1 MINDGIVVGDATG
14 RKGKSQGRSKARVER
29 GENVMINQR
38 GRVYHL
44 TEEKTGSHSQPAINS
59 LGLTP

>member
-14 RKGKSQGRSKARVER
+14 REEGKGRGRSEVTAVGD

-44 TEEKTGSHSQPAINS
+44 TEEKKTES
-59 LGLTP
+59 